1 MTLTKKLA
9 AFLVGI
15 STIFIAAQTNA
26 QNIVPVKENH
36 RTYLINGLASAMP
49 FIGYGFNNLKGK
61 LGHGKHYA
69 YLTPVEGRIAIQP
82 AVLAEI
88 KREYRKDPT
97 IEINLVGISYGAN
110 IVTALAAQ
118 LDRANIPVNYLAVL
132 DGPVLVPVTKNV
144 HRVDNF
150 VCRTIGCMGQR
161 VRLAGGN
168 KNTLHTEFTYR
179 TSHVG
184 LGDDNRVHQRI
195 EGQLTSYALYVAGP
209 PVQNPGIDPVST
221 ASVTR

>member
-1 MTLTKKLA
+1 MTLGNKLA

-15 STIFIAAQTNA
+15 SAVFIAVPSNA

-36 RTYLINGLASAMP
+36 RTYLINGLASVIP
-49 FIGYGFNNLKGK
+49 FVADGFNDLKVK
-61 LGHGKHYA
+61 LGHAKHYA
-69 YLTPVEGRIAIQP
+69 YLTPVEGRVVVQP

-88 KREYRKDPT
+88 KREYSNDPS

-110 IVTALAAQ
+110 IVTMLAAQ
-118 LDRANIPVNYLAVL
+118 LNRENIPVNYLAVL
-132 DGPVLVPVTKNV
+132 DGPVLVPITENV

-161 VRLAGGN
+161 VHLAKGN
-168 KNTLHTEFTYR
+168 TNTLHTEFTYL

-184 LGDDNRVHQRI
+184 LGDDVRVHRRI
-195 EGQLTSYALYVAGP
+195 ERQLTSYALYVAGP
-209 PVQNPGIDPVST
+209 PVRNPNVDSVTT
-221 ASVTR
+221 ASVTQ

>member
-1 MTLTKKLA
+1 MTLRKKLA
-9 AFLVGI
+9 A
-15 STIFIAAQTNA
+15 IFIGTFAVFIAVQANA
-26 QNIVPVKENH
+26 QNIIPVKENH
-36 RTYLINGLASAMP
+36 RTYLVNGLASAMP
-49 FIGYGFNNLKGK
+49 FIGYGFNNLKSK
-61 LGHGKHYA
+61 LGHAKHYA
-69 YLTPVEGRIAIQP
+69 YLTPVEGRVAVQP
-82 AVLAEI
+82 MILAEI

-118 LDRANIPVNYLAVL
+118 LNRENIPVNYLAVL

-150 VCRTIGCMGQR
+150 VCRVIGCMGQR

-184 LGDDNRVHQRI
+184 LGDDKRVHQRI

-221 ASVTR
+221 ASIAQ